1 MLPIIGGMAT
11 MPSRENS
18 LIEALPSIL
27 KNVDILYLYL
37 DKYKYVPKFLYEFK
51 KIKIIENLNIGCSG
65 KFLGLQMHHKS
76 CIFFGFDDDII
87 YPNNYVEHLINALSK
102 ENFKAIVG
110 VHGLN
115 IKKPF
120 NSYVKDIFCYH
131 FEEKLDESKYSDILG
146 GGTIAFHSNFY
157 TPNIN
162 SWSMTNMDDLQ
173 IMRECI
179 EQNLKRVCISRPKNF
194 LKAIAKKQPD
204 SIWQK
209 NILNDFRET
218 KFIQQTLKNFP
229 QSFIQYASKY
239 I

>member
-1 MLPIIGGMAT
+1 MFNLPIVGGMAT

-18 LIEALPSIL
+18 LIEALPNIL

-37 DKYKYVPKFLYEFK
+37 DKYEYVPKFLYKFP
-51 KIKIIENLNIGCSG
+51 KIKIIENLNMGVTG
-65 KFLGLQMHHKS
+65 KFLGVQMHHKS

-87 YPNNYVEHLINALSK
+87 YPNNYVEYLISALSK

-120 NSYVKDIFCYH
+120 SSFVKDIFSYH
-131 FEEKLDESKYSDILG
+131 FEEKLDESKYVDILG
-146 GGTIAFHSNFY
+146 CGTIAFHSDFF

-162 SWSMTNMDDLQ
+162 SWSNKNMDDLQ

-179 EQNLKRVCISRPKNF
+179 EHNFRRICISRPKNF
-194 LKAIAKKQPD
+194 LKGIAKSQPD
-204 SIWQK
+204 SIWAK
-209 NILNDFRET
+209 TKLNDYKET
-218 KFIQQTLKNFP
+218 KFIQEIINIFP
-229 QSFIQYASKY
+229 QSFFNYE
-239 I
+239 